1 MRKRT
6 RARQF
11 ALEVLY
17 QVDLCGPDVLEDSL
31 ADMVER
37 AGEPDVS
44 SFASALV
51 RGTLEKLPELDPIIR
66 EVAQNW
72 DLSRMT
78 TIDRNILRLGG
89 YELLYRDDI
98 PPKVSINEAI
108 ELGKRYSTAE
118 SGTFVNGILDR
129 IKNSF
134 GPPGKKEAVPRSGG
148 LQTHGDR
155 AASGDTDVTGE
166 PSGGSTGGAEP

>member
-17 QVDLCGPDVLEDSL
+17 QVDLCGEGVTAEALVDMCARA
-31 ADMVER
+31 ADRE
-37 AGEPDVS
+37 VS
-44 SFASALV
+44 DFATALV
-51 RGTLEKLPELDPIIR
+51 RGTRAHLAEIDDIIQQ
-66 EVAQNW
+66 VAQNW
-72 DLSRMT
+72 DLSRMAT
-78 TIDRNILRLGG
+78 VDRNVLRLGSF
-89 YELLYRDDI
+89 ELLHRDDI

-108 ELGKRYSTAE
+108 ELAKQYSTAE

-134 GPPGKKEAVPRSGG
+134 APASPEEGTTDAADATDGAGP
-148 LQTHGDR
+148 
-155 AASGDTDVTGE
+155 
-166 PSGGSTGGAEP
+166 

>member
-6 RARQF
+6 RARHF

-17 QVDLCGPDVLEDSL
+17 QVDLCGLEVLEDSL
-31 ADMVER
+31 AEMVER

-44 SFASALV
+44 GFASALV
-51 RGTLEKLPELDPIIR
+51 RGTLEKRPELDPVIR

-72 DLSRMT
+72 DLSRMA
-78 TIDRNILRLGG
+78 TIDRNILRLGA

-134 GPPGKKEAVPRSGG
+134 GPPGKKEAGPPDGVSV
-148 LQTHGDR
+148 QD
-155 AASGDTDVTGE
+155 ADVTDE
-166 PSGGSTGGAEP
+166 PSEGPTGGAEP

>member
-17 QVDLCGPDVLEDSL
+17 QVDLCGSEVFEESL
-31 ADMVER
+31 ADMVAR
-37 AGEPDVS
+37 AGDSEVS
-44 SFASALV
+44 DFASSLV
-51 RGTLEKLPELDPIIR
+51 RGTLQTRDELDRIIK

-72 DLSRMT
+72 DLSRMA
-78 TIDRNILRLGG
+78 TIDRNILRLGT
-89 YELLYRDDI
+89 YELLHREDI

-118 SGTFVNGILDR
+118 SGTFVNGILDH
-129 IKNSF
+129 IK
-134 GPPGKKEAVPRSGG
+134 SGF
-148 LQTHGDR
+148 
-155 AASGDTDVTGE
+155 AARRTEGVRRCEDD
-166 PSGGSTGGAEP
+166 PSGAAL

>member
-17 QVDLCGPDVLEDSL
+17 QVDLCGSEVLETSL
-31 ADMVER
+31 AEMTAR
-37 AGEPDVS
+37 ADDPDVS
-44 SFASALV
+44 GFASALV
-51 RGTLEKLPELDPIIR
+51 KGTLEKHDELDRVIR
-66 EVAQNW
+66 DVAQNW
-72 DLSRMT
+72 DLSRMA
-78 TIDRNILRLGG
+78 TIDRNILRLGT
-89 YELLYRDDI
+89 YELLHRDDI

-129 IKNSF
+129 IKDICT
-134 GPPGKKEAVPRSGG
+134 PGEGVSAEAVEEADGPEDAADTPDGG
-148 LQTHGDR
+148 D
-155 AASGDTDVTGE
+155 AS
-166 PSGGSTGGAEP
+166 

>member
-17 QVDLCGPDVLEDSL
+17 QVDLCGSAVLETSL
-31 ADMVER
+31 AEMVGR
-37 AGEPDVS
+37 ADEADVS
-44 SFASALV
+44 GFASTLV
-51 RGTLEKLPELDPIIR
+51 TGTLEKRDELDRVIR

-78 TIDRNILRLGG
+78 TIDRNILRLGT

-134 GPPGKKEAVPRSGG
+134 TPSVEEVPATEEGAPAEG
-148 LQTHGDR
+148 
-155 AASGDTDVTGE
+155 
-166 PSGGSTGGAEP
+166 GGAEDTPDDAAPGEAS

>member
-17 QVDLCGPDVLEDSL
+17 QTDLCGAAILEEAL
-31 ADMVER
+31 ADMAER
-37 AGEPDVS
+37 AGDSSVS
-44 SFASALV
+44 EFAATLV
-51 RGTLEKLPELDPIIR
+51 RGTLEKLPEIDPVIR

-72 DLSRMT
+72 DLSRMA
-78 TIDRNILRLGG
+78 TIDRNVLRLGA
-89 YELLYRDDI
+89 YELLFRDDI

-108 ELGKRYSTAE
+108 ELAKHYSTAE

-129 IKNSF
+129 IKNTYA
-134 GPPGKKEAVPRSGG
+134 PKEK
-148 LQTHGDR
+148 
-155 AASGDTDVTGE
+155 AS
-166 PSGGSTGGAEP
+166 AEPDAATAPEETAGGGGDDSAAGAPEGGEGA

>member
-17 QVDLCGPDVLEDSL
+17 QVDLLGRKVLDDSL
-31 ADMVER
+31 ADMAER

-44 SFASALV
+44 EFAASLV
-51 RGTLEKLPELDPIIR
+51 RGTLENLPEIDPVIR
-66 EVAQNW
+66 EVAENW
-72 DLSRMT
+72 DLSRMA
-78 TIDRNILRLGG
+78 TIDRNVLRLGA
-89 YELLYRDDI
+89 YELLHRDDI

-108 ELGKRYSTAE
+108 ELGKQYSTAE

-134 GPPGKKEAVPRSGG
+134 GPPGKREAGPAGGASSGEADAPG
-148 LQTHGDR
+148 ETPGD
-155 AASGDTDVTGE
+155 
-166 PSGGSTGGAEP
+166 STGGSEP

>member
-17 QVDLCGPDVLEDSL
+17 QVDLCGEGVTAETLVDMCGRA
-31 ADMVER
+31 ADRE
-37 AGEPDVS
+37 VS
-44 SFASALV
+44 DFASALV
-51 RGTLEKLPELDPIIR
+51 RGTRAHLVEIDEIIR
-66 EVAQNW
+66 QVAENW
-72 DLSRMT
+72 DLSRMAT
-78 TIDRNILRLGG
+78 VDRNILRLGTF
-89 YELLYRDDI
+89 ELLHRDDI

-108 ELGKRYSTAE
+108 ELGKQYSTAE

-134 GPPGKKEAVPRSGG
+134 APARPDEP
-148 LQTHGDR
+148 
-155 AASGDTDVTGE
+155 TGE
-166 PSGGSTGGAEP
+166 APDGAGP

>member
-11 ALEVLY
+11 AIEVLY
-17 QVDLCGPDVLEDSL
+17 HVDLCGSGVLETSL
-31 ADMVER
+31 AEMVGR
-37 AGEPDVS
+37 ADDPDVS
-44 SFASALV
+44 GFASTLV
-51 RGTLEKLPELDPIIR
+51 TGTLEKRGELDRIIR

-72 DLSRMT
+72 DLSRMA
-78 TIDRNILRLGG
+78 TIDRNILRLGS

-134 GPPGKKEAVPRSGG
+134 APSGEDVTATDE
-148 LQTHGDR
+148 LASAEGDR
-155 AASGDTDVTGE
+155 PEDTSDDAAGGE
-166 PSGGSTGGAEP
+166 AS

>member
-17 QVDLCGPDVLEDSL
+17 QVDLCGRGVLEESL
-31 ADMVER
+31 ADMAGR
-37 AGEPDVS
+37 AGEPDVAG
-44 SFASALV
+44 FALSLV
-51 RGTLEKLPELDPIIR
+51 SGTLEKLPELDPVIR
-66 EVAQNW
+66 QVAENW
-72 DLSRMT
+72 DLSRMA
-78 TIDRNILRLGG
+78 TIDRNILRLGA

-134 GPPGKKEAVPRSGG
+134 GPPGKKEAGPTGG
-148 LQTHGDR
+148 VSSDE
-155 AASGDTDVTGE
+155 AKPAEE
-166 PSGGSTGGAEP
+166 PSGDPADGTESL